1 MNILYVDFETYYS
14 SDYGFKS
21 HTTEEYIRD
30 SRFEVI
36 GVAIKRD
43 NEETKWFSGTFSAL
57 AQFLSGYDFTKSV
70 VVAHNAKFDVAI
82 LSWVFGIIPFKIADT
97 LSMSRA
103 LHTIEVGG
111 SLAALSEYYG
121 LGVKGTEVLAAINKR
136 RLDFSPTELAQ
147 YGEYCVQDV
156 ELTAKLF
163 TKLLH
168 KFPIFEL
175 DLIDLTIRMF
185 TEPVLK
191 LDTEL
196 LNSHLA
202 EVLAKKDALM
212 AQITHDPKLIRS
224 NPKFAQ
230 LLVDLGVKPP
240 MKVSLTTGKDTY
252 AFAKTDE
259 GFKALLEHDNPEV
272 QILAGVRLG
281 IKSSLEQT
289 RTERFIGISKRGTLP
304 IPLRYYAAHT
314 GRWGGDDKLNM
325 QNLPRGGILKRA
337 VCAPDG
343 YVFVDCDLSQIEAR
357 ILAWLAGQDDLVS
370 AFERK
375 DDVYKIMA
383 SAIYGKPVDEITK
396 DERFVGKTTI
406 LGCGYG
412 MGADKFHAQLKSFS
426 VELDTKECD
435 RIIQVYRNTYPKITE
450 LWQQANDTLTAIM
463 QKKTA
468 TLGKVGVLEV
478 LGSEGIR
485 MPNHLHLRY
494 PELRKLR
501 NEEGRPEM
509 VYTTVKGKSKIPN
522 RIYGGKVVE
531 NVCQALARIV
541 IGEQLLRVAKK
552 YKVVMTVH
560 DAIGCIVPEAE
571 AEAGLKYVEACM
583 RVRPLW
589 AQTLPLDCEGSFA
602 KHYG

>member
-1 MNILYVDFETYYS
+1 
-14 SDYGFKS
+14 
-21 HTTEEYIRD
+21 
-30 SRFEVI
+30 
-36 GVAIKRD
+36 
-43 NEETKWFSGTFSAL
+43 
-57 AQFLSGYDFTKSV
+57 
-70 VVAHNAKFDVAI
+70 
-82 LSWVFGIIPFKIADT
+82 
-97 LSMSRA
+97 
-103 LHTIEVGG
+103 
-111 SLAALSEYYG
+111 
-121 LGVKGTEVLAAINKR
+121 
-136 RLDFSPTELAQ
+136 
-147 YGEYCVQDV
+147 
-156 ELTAKLF
+156 
-163 TKLLH
+163 
-168 KFPIFEL
+168 
-175 DLIDLTIRMF
+175 
-185 TEPVLK
+185 
-191 LDTEL
+191 
-196 LNSHLA
+196 
-202 EVLAKKDALM
+202 
-212 AQITHDPKLIRS
+212 
-224 NPKFAQ
+224 
-230 LLVDLGVKPP
+230 
-240 MKVSLTTGKDTY
+240 
-252 AFAKTDE
+252 
-259 GFKALLEHDNPEV
+259 
-272 QILAGVRLG
+272 
-281 IKSSLEQT
+281 
-289 RTERFIGISKRGTLP
+289 
-304 IPLRYYAAHT
+304 
-314 GRWGGDDKLNM
+314 
-325 QNLPRGGILKRA
+325 
-337 VCAPDG
+337 
-343 YVFVDCDLSQIEAR
+343 
-357 ILAWLAGQDDLVS
+357 
-370 AFERK
+370 
-375 DDVYKIMA
+375 
-383 SAIYGKPVDEITK
+383 
-396 DERFVGKTTI
+396 
-406 LGCGYG
+406 

-583 RVRPLW
+583 RIRPLW